1 MDNNSH
7 TSILHWLV
15 HMIDRILSVGCSFS
29 ALRPSND
36 IKTCIGHEFSNH
48 YALPVDVIAWAGN
61 GNRRINI
68 DTQLYFESRPEQK
81 QSTFAVIQ
89 WSTPVRRDFPAIRYG
104 YEDNLKPIFWKS
116 WKSHKERE
124 ARYINDRAWDLDM
137 DQPLVELEN
146 LISLQ
151 NYFKL
156 NRIAYVMYFGLD
168 PEIHTAIPQIQ
179 TLLKQVDKERIF
191 KYNTHHME
199 WCIKNKHTCTEQDPH
214 PNEKGVELW
223 SKDMF
228 EWIEENKFFNTI
240 S

>member
-1 MDNNSH
+1 
-7 TSILHWLV
+7 
-15 HMIDRILSVGCSFS
+15 
-29 ALRPSND
+29 
-36 IKTCIGHEFSNH
+36 
-48 YALPVDVIAWAGN
+48 
-61 GNRRINI
+61 
-68 DTQLYFESRPEQK
+68 
-81 QSTFAVIQ
+81 
-89 WSTPVRRDFPAIRYG
+89 
-104 YEDNLKPIFWKS
+104 
-116 WKSHKERE
+116 
-124 ARYINDRAWDLDM
+124 M

-191 KYNTHHME
+191 RYNTHHME

-223 SKDMF
+223 SKEMF
-228 EWIEENKFFNTI
+228 DWIEENKFFDTI